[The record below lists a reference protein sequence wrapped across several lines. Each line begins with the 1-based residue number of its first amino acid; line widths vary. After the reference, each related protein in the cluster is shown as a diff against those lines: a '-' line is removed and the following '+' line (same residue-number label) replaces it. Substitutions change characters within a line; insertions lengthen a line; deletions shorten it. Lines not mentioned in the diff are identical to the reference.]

1 MGVVQTSELYKG
13 FIFDGIDSKGF
24 GVYITG
30 SGVYNAPEREV
41 EMIDIPGRNGSYIL
55 DKGRFH
61 NITVTYPAGMFG
73 DAEGDF
79 ADGIRKLRNA
89 LASRK
94 GYCKLIDEYHPLEY
108 RMASYKGGLEVE
120 PAAVNGEI
128 LAGQFS
134 IVFDCMPQRFLI
146 DGDNPVEV
154 SDGDGIFNPT
164 LFDAR
169 PLLKADG
176 YGSIGIN
183 GETVRIINGVVGD
196 VILANAT
203 TLSYGN
209 NHQHIAG
216 KNDVEY
222 TIPSYID
229 GDVTV
234 HGVRVTLTFNKG
246 AQFKK
251 LVSASIHI
259 DRVDDSYENPPTATA
274 SGSCTSTKGTLTI
287 NVDNITMNGT
297 TRNIVALAVGS
308 IDASDQNGVT
318 TSFNITV
325 GLSISVKP
333 AGIELD
339 LVGGGNIPSDASSE
353 LRTYNVGEVTG
364 YSSELAADGTIYID
378 LDTCEAYRP
387 TAGGIVGLNANV
399 DIPAEP
405 PALIPGANDVTFDN
419 TVTKLEIIPR
429 WWEV

>member
-79 ADGIRKLRNA
+79 AEGIRKLRNA

-120 PAAVNGEI
+120 PAAINGEI
-128 LAGQFS
+128 LAGQFN

-154 SDGDGIFNPT
+154 SDGGDIFNPT

-169 PLLKADG
+169 PLLQVWG
-176 YGSIGIN
+176 YGDISIN
-183 GETVRIINGVVGD
+183 GETISIDDTVIGEFVMLTAMSSGNGRLLFDIPADKLAVLNSGDDITATVTIESEKSVRAPSTIRT
-196 VILANAT
+196 AT
-203 TLSYGN
+203 
-209 NHQHIAG
+209 A
-216 KNDVEY
+216 
-222 TIPSYID
+222 
-229 GDVTV
+229 TV
-234 HGVRVTLTFNKG
+234 
-246 AQFKK
+246 
-251 LVSASIHI
+251 ASG
-259 DRVDDSYENPPTATA
+259 TATA
-274 SGSCTSTKGTLTI
+274 SAQIGFDGTTSATAIRIPLALSYGTPSSFEVRTNITLEGFDYLVGSFTDEWYERTTITYDGDATIRILSASGATSVSATSDLGSLVSTSDVIGNSTKSVLGEPLYFDMDI
-287 NVDNITMNGT
+287 GEAYKIEG
-297 TRNIVALAVGS
+297 GE
-308 IDASDQNGVT
+308 
-318 TSFNITV
+318 F
-325 GLSISVKP
+325 ISV
-333 AGIELD
+333 
-339 LVGGGNIPSDASSE
+339 N
-353 LRTYNVGEVTG
+353 
-364 YSSELAADGTIYID
+364 
-378 LDTCEAYRP
+378 
-387 TAGGIVGLNANV
+387 NAV
-399 DIPAEP
+399 SFPAELP
-405 PALIPGANDVTFDN
+405 VLRSGANAITFDD
-419 TVTKLEIIPR
+419 TVTKLEIVPR